1 MFDFVCLLS
10 VPFYRYSLSVCLVE
24 YTVMMHTQNKRSK
37 YTLVVIYFFL
47 NFFHSLC
54 LCVQF
59 IWLHSVYFVS
69 VIGCEYQNGRANH
82 IQQLRPKTDQ
92 IFEAMP
98 VRSTNMRHTHTRSS
112 AMMLSKEKKKTST
125 WENASKANTYTHSAL
140 FANAVKL
147 TRCWVEYRLLS
158 THGASASAC
167 LRQTIRCHTIPTL

>member
-37 YTLVVIYFFL
+37 YTLVVIFFFSISSIHCACVC
-47 NFFHSLC
+47 NSFDCIQFTLC
-54 LCVQF
+54 QLLAASIRMAEQTTYNNYDQKQTKYSRQCRCGAQICGTHIRAVRQ
-59 IWLHSVYFVS
+59 WCSV
-69 VIGCEYQNGRANH
+69 
-82 IQQLRPKTDQ
+82 K
-92 IFEAMP
+92 
-98 VRSTNMRHTHTRSS
+98 
-112 AMMLSKEKKKTST
+112 KKKTST
-125 WENASKANTYTHSAL
+125 WENASKAKTYTHSAL

-167 LRQTIRCHTIPTL
+167 LRQTIRCHTIPSL